1 MRDVELADI
10 QGNILRGYNQPLFK
24 YAYYRVQNPSD
35 GQRFLARLIP
45 AITTAQP
52 WTGGKP
58 PSTLNVA
65 FTLRGLAAMGMPN
78 EVLASFPFEFQQG
91 MRERAPVLVDRAESA
106 PAHWDSGWEGEGV
119 HFWVGISANT
129 ETERLT
135 RFAWVEQQHADLTG
149 IVLVG
154 TEDAGKLVIDGK
166 YSPKEHFG
174 YTDGIGNPD
183 IAGVP
188 GKRSK
193 GGGKMEAKGKWRPL
207 APGEFILGYGD
218 EAGEIAPTPRP
229 VRFFRNGTFMVF
241 RKLEQRVA
249 AFRRF
254 ADAEGSRFPGGVEHL
269 KAKLVGRWPDGTPV
283 MLSPDKPDPAI
294 ATDASR
300 NLDFHYSQD
309 PLGMKCPLGA
319 HIRRANPRDATG
331 FGGLLS
337 NRHRIIRRGTMF
349 GEWLPQ
355 DAEAEHDDD
364 GSRGLFFI
372 AFNASIERQFEFVQQ
387 QWMNFGNDFL
397 LGNDKDPLIG
407 NREGNDKL
415 IIQGDGNG
423 HPPWVTSTLPTFV
436 VTRGGDYFFMP
447 SLSGL
452 RVLAMA
458 DGQLEPEAIADPD
471 VQNSLIDRIGT
482 DLGHLVHRIEQD
494 LKGIP
499 GGEAIDRAIHLIGGD
514 LEKFAE
520 HLKAWAM
527 QQNPEPIFALLRRL
541 KPILVL
547 PQIAIVTRH
556 EDCLQVLSYPTMF
569 NVPYAPKFAE
579 LCDGGGFF
587 LGWDDT
593 PEYTR
598 DLSSMRLVVRR
609 EDIPTRIAPFVQR
622 TAEAIVEAAPGRLD
636 VVKELG
642 NVVPAAFV
650 GDYVGTPS
658 PAGNVFTPQAAVL
671 SAYLFLPV
679 GNFKDQA
686 LTAAK
691 AMRAVLAEQI
701 AARKQD
707 RGKRDDVLERCLV
720 MQDAGMPGMDDA
732 SVLNN
737 LFGIVVGAI
746 PTTSAA
752 VALALDEL
760 LRRPAELAGAQAA
773 AQAGDTALV
782 TQYVFEALRFNPLGP
797 GVFRITAQDF
807 VVAGGTSHATTIP
820 AGRPVLVALQSAS
833 FDGDRVSSPHTFDLE
848 RPLPEYLH
856 FGFGLHTCF
865 GRYINAVQVPL
876 IVQSVLRRRN
886 LRRAPG
892 DAGKLQK
899 DGPFPASFTVEFDA

>member
-106 PAHWDSGWEGEGV
+106 PAHWDSRWEGEGV

-135 RFAWVEQQHADLTG
+135 RFAWVGQQHADLAG

-154 TEDAGKLVIDGK
+154 TEDAGKLVIDGQ

-193 GGGKMEAKGKWRPL
+193 GGGKMEAKGTWRPL

-331 FGGLLS
+331 FGDCS
-337 NRHRIIRRGTMF
+337 AIGT
-349 GEWLPQ
+349 GSSG
-355 DAEAEHDDD
+355 AARCSAN
-364 GSRGLFFI
+364 GSRR
-372 AFNASIERQFEFVQQ
+372 A
-387 QWMNFGNDFL
+387 
-397 LGNDKDPLIG
+397 
-407 NREGNDKL
+407 
-415 IIQGDGNG
+415 
-423 HPPWVTSTLPTFV
+423 
-436 VTRGGDYFFMP
+436 
-447 SLSGL
+447 
-452 RVLAMA
+452 
-458 DGQLEPEAIADPD
+458 EP
-471 VQNSLIDRIGT
+471 G
-482 DLGHLVHRIEQD
+482 
-494 LKGIP
+494 
-499 GGEAIDRAIHLIGGD
+499 
-514 LEKFAE
+514 
-520 HLKAWAM
+520 M
-527 QQNPEPIFALLRRL
+527 
-541 KPILVL
+541 
-547 PQIAIVTRH
+547 
-556 EDCLQVLSYPTMF
+556 TM
-569 NVPYAPKFAE
+569 
-579 LCDGGGFF
+579 
-587 LGWDDT
+587 
-593 PEYTR
+593 
-598 DLSSMRLVVRR
+598 
-609 EDIPTRIAPFVQR
+609 
-622 TAEAIVEAAPGRLD
+622 
-636 VVKELG
+636 
-642 NVVPAAFV
+642 
-650 GDYVGTPS
+650 
-658 PAGNVFTPQAAVL
+658 
-671 SAYLFLPV
+671 
-679 GNFKDQA
+679 
-686 LTAAK
+686 TAA
-691 AMRAVLAEQI
+691 
-701 AARKQD
+701 
-707 RGKRDDVLERCLV
+707 
-720 MQDAGMPGMDDA
+720 AG
-732 SVLNN
+732 S
-737 LFGIVVGAI
+737 
-746 PTTSAA
+746 S
-752 VALALDEL
+752 
-760 LRRPAELAGAQAA
+760 
-773 AQAGDTALV
+773 
-782 TQYVFEALRFNPLGP
+782 
-797 GVFRITAQDF
+797 
-807 VVAGGTSHATTIP
+807 
-820 AGRPVLVALQSAS
+820 
-833 FDGDRVSSPHTFDLE
+833 SSPST
-848 RPLPEYLH
+848 
-856 FGFGLHTCF
+856 
-865 GRYINAVQVPL
+865 
-876 IVQSVLRRRN
+876 
-886 LRRAPG
+886 
-892 DAGKLQK
+892 
-899 DGPFPASFTVEFDA
+899 PASNGSSVVNSSG